1 MLQLYAK
8 GKEDDEKKVRTH
20 CESEAVRKN
29 LYNSGVDP
37 SLIEYHDYCQWLK
50 ELPGKTKVKS
60 LNSNR
65 ISIRKKH
72 LFFKHCLAAC
82 FFSMQL
88 LA

>member
-8 GKEDDEKKVRTH
+8 GKEDDEKKVRMH

-60 LNSNR
+60 LN
-65 ISIRKKH
+65 
-72 LFFKHCLAAC
+72 
-82 FFSMQL
+82 
-88 LA
+88 